1 MFVEQYSNGTAISF
15 SPIPV
20 LKSLKEVEFY
30 CHLEGGNE
38 SNLLFTVLKLS
49 DWTSFLFWN
58 WSSDSKN
65 ASNISYFP
73 LFYVFSFFYWYST
86 DLSVFLLTHLQ
97 NNIQSIIETFRL
109 SNNKDSHCTKNEV
122 FH

>member
-1 MFVEQYSNGTAISF
+1 MFVVQYSNGTAISF
-15 SPIPV
+15 SLIPV
-20 LKSLKEVEFY
+20 LKALKEEEFY
-30 CHLEGGNE
+30 CHLEGGNV

-73 LFYVFSFFYWYST
+73 LFYIFSFFYWYST
-86 DLSVFLLTHLQ
+86 DLLVFLLTHLQ